1 MMRLTIDRDR
11 CVASGQ
17 CVMLAPD
24 VFDQG
29 DDGIVILLTD
39 SVEGDSQNIVDSIRI
54 CPSAAINLVD

>member
-1 MMRLTIDRDR
+1 
-11 CVASGQ
+11 
-17 CVMLAPD
+17 MLAPD

-39 SVEGDSQNIVDSIRI
+39 SVEGDSQNIVDSIRV